1 MGTSCI
7 KQVIKINRT
16 IVVLI
21 YYLITTNLPPNMKK
35 IQCSYNTEPGSFG
48 APCHA
53 SSGVRT
59 YVPAKRMHHWVL
71 CKVDET
77 YAIAELCFIK
87 AIHTYIHHI
96 HMCPVHKSTA
106 FPSPSTSFWLGL
118 PLPRQASS
126 CSSFSPFGRAR
137 TLRFP
142 CYFFLYHILSCI

>member
-1 MGTSCI
+1 VHRWSTLALAGHSPSPS
-7 KQVIKINRT
+7 QGAS
-16 IVVLI
+16 VLH
-21 YYLITTNLPPNMKK
+21 
-35 IQCSYNTEPGSFG
+35 
-48 APCHA
+48 PCHA

-87 AIHTYIHHI
+87 AIHTYIHH
-96 HMCPVHKSTA
+96 MCPVHKSTA
-106 FPSPSTSFWLGL
+106 FPIPSTSFWLGL
-118 PLPRQASS
+118 ALPRQASS
-126 CSSFSPFGRAR
+126 CSSFSSFGRAR